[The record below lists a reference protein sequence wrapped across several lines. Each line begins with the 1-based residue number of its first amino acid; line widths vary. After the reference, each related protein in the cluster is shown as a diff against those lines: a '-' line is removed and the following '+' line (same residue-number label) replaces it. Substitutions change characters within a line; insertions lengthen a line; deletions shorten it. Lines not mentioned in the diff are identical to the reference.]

1 MTFGDAE
8 TLRILHPWSTI
19 LYTISNILHFIASYA
34 YAWNMELKRADQIAE
49 QLENLVFQGEYEDGQ
64 RLDEI
69 RLADHFKVSRTPI
82 REALQ
87 KLVLSGI
94 AEQLPRRGVFVRL
107 PGPVEL
113 LEMFETM
120 AELEAACGRFAA
132 ARISDDG
139 LKNLAD
145 ANDRC
150 SNAVKQGD
158 VERYYLENEK
168 FHQEIYAGATNS
180 FLRNEALKL
189 QNRLK
194 PYRRVQLRFRGRL
207 EQSLSEHT
215 EIVERLRSGD
225 AQGAADQL
233 RSHVAV
239 QGEKFQQLMAG
250 LGK

>member
-1 MTFGDAE
+1 M
-8 TLRILHPWSTI
+8 
-19 LYTISNILHFIASYA
+19 
-34 YAWNMELKRADQIAE
+34 MLKRADQIADSLE
-49 QLENLVFQGEYEDGQ
+49 QLVFTGEYEDGE

-69 RLADHFKVSRTPI
+69 KLAEKFNVSRTPV

-94 AEQLPRRGVFVRL
+94 AEQIPRRGVFVRQ

-132 ARISDDG
+132 VRMSDHG
-139 LKNLAD
+139 LERLTA

-150 SNAVKQGD
+150 KAAVEQED
-158 VERYYLENEK
+158 AATYYAENEA

-180 FLRNEALKL
+180 FLQGEALRL
-189 QNRLK
+189 QHRLK
-194 PYRRVQLRFRGRL
+194 PFRRVQLRFRGRMA
-207 EQSLSEHT
+207 QSLAEHET
-215 EIVERLRSGD
+215 IVEALKRGD
-225 AQGAADQL
+225 GDSAANIL
-233 RSHVAV
+233 RSHVTV

-250 LGK
+250 LKRQ